1 MIPHSKKRMPYLIPL
16 PTKLA
21 SFLED
26 KGARNVLE
34 VGCGYGRACFYLRDN
49 GCDVVGVDLDRVQ
62 IKSALTEAASR
73 SIRGEIGFIINDAR
87 GLCFPDSSFDVATLL
102 ALLTLV
108 SESGRSKVLDEVYR
122 VLRPSGYL
130 FVEEFGRTWENSVY
144 ARRYKNDL
152 KVTGEMGTITV
163 RDESGKILHFGHHFT
178 RKELRGLLRG
188 FRMVSFEEGMFTS
201 YYHKNWVKGYTILA
215 QKEGR

>member
-188 FRMVSFEEGMFTS
+188 FRMVSFEKGMFTS

>member
-1 MIPHSKKRMPYLIPL
+1 
-16 PTKLA
+16 
-21 SFLED
+21 
-26 KGARNVLE
+26 
-34 VGCGYGRACFYLRDN
+34 
-49 GCDVVGVDLDRVQ
+49 
-62 IKSALTEAASR
+62 
-73 SIRGEIGFIINDAR
+73 
-87 GLCFPDSSFDVATLL
+87 LL

-108 SESGRSKVLDEVYR
+108 SESGRSKVLNEVYR
-122 VLRPSGYL
+122 VLRPSGHL
-130 FVEEFGRTWENSVY
+130 FIEEFGRTWENSVY

-152 KVTGEMGTITV
+152 KVTGEVGTIAV
-163 RDESGKILHFGHHFT
+163 RDEDGKILHFGHHFT

>member
-87 GLCFPDSSFDVATLL
+87 DLCFPD
-102 ALLTLV
+102 
-108 SESGRSKVLDEVYR
+108 
-122 VLRPSGYL
+122 
-130 FVEEFGRTWENSVY
+130 
-144 ARRYKNDL
+144 
-152 KVTGEMGTITV
+152 
-163 RDESGKILHFGHHFT
+163 
-178 RKELRGLLRG
+178 
-188 FRMVSFEEGMFTS
+188 
-201 YYHKNWVKGYTILA
+201 
-215 QKEGR
+215 

>member
-62 IKSALTEAASR
+62 IKSALTEAVSR
-73 SIRGEIGFIINDAR
+73 SIRGEIGFIISGAQ

-122 VLRPSGYL
+122 VLRPSGHL
-130 FVEEFGRTWENSVY
+130 FIEEFGRTWENPVY

-163 RDESGKILHFGHHFT
+163 RDEDGKILHFGHHFT
-178 RKELRGLLRG
+178 RKELRDLLRR
-188 FRMVSFEEGMFTS
+188 FYMVSFEEGMFTS

>member
-73 SIRGEIGFIINDAR
+73 SIRGEIGFIISDAR

-108 SESGRSKVLDEVYR
+108 SESGRSKVLNEVYR
-122 VLRPSGYL
+122 VLRPSGHL
-130 FVEEFGRTWENSVY
+130 FIEEFGRTWENSVY

-163 RDESGKILHFGHHFT
+163 RDEDGKILHFGHHFT

-215 QKEGR
+215 QK